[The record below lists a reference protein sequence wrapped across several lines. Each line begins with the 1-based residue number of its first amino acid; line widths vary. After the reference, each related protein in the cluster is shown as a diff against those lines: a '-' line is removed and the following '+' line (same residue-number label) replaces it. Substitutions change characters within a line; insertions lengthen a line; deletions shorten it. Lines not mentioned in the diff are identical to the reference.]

1 MTYRYPNWAT
11 KFFMDGLMLEQKF
24 GVAKN
29 IG

>member
-11 KFFMDGLMLEQKF
+11 KFFMDGLMLEQQFDK
-24 GVAKN
+24 ARN